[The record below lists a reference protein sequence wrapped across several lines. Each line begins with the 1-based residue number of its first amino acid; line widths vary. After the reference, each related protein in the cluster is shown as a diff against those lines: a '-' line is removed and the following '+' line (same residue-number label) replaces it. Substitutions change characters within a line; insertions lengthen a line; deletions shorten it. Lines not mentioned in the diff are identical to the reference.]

1 MANVRKLKFGL
12 KCLTIFPILIFYK
25 YYYLDGVEPLYYYQK
40 NEKDDNQNLFNSKI
54 VTTTTI
60 EITESNV
67 TTAIPPKIS
76 EQLETQKILKVII
89 LSVNPRSGST
99 YLSGTQSFTTSLMTY
114 HLVFCLNLPKS
125 KQSSNSF

>member
-1 MANVRKLKFGL
+1 MATVRKLRFGL

-25 YYYLDGVEPLYYYQK
+25 YYYLDGGEPMYYYQK
-40 NEKDDNQNLFNSKI
+40 NEKNDNQNLFNSKI
-54 VTTTTI
+54 MTTTSI

-114 HLVFCLNLPKS
+114 LRLDISLCLLT
-125 KQSSNSF
+125 

>member
-1 MANVRKLKFGL
+1 M
-12 KCLTIFPILIFYK
+12 
-25 YYYLDGVEPLYYYQK
+25 YYYQK
-40 NEKDDNQNLFNSKI
+40 NEKNDNRNLFNSKI
-54 VTTTTI
+54 MTSTTI

-76 EQLETQKILKVII
+76 EQLETQEIVKVII

-125 KQSSNSF
+125 KQSSSSF

>member
-1 MANVRKLKFGL
+1 M
-12 KCLTIFPILIFYK
+12 
-25 YYYLDGVEPLYYYQK
+25 YYYQK
-40 NEKDDNQNLFNSKI
+40 NEKNDNQNLFNSKI
-54 VTTTTI
+54 ITSTTI

-76 EQLETQKILKVII
+76 EQLETQEIVKVII

-114 HLVFCLNLPKS
+114 HLIYQSLNKAAIPFRKCSS
-125 KQSSNSF
+125 KVLAHLWR

>member
-25 YYYLDGVEPLYYYQK
+25 YYYLDGEKPLYYYQK
-40 NEKDDNQNLFNSKI
+40 NEKIDNQNLFNSKI
-54 VTTTTI
+54 ITSTTI

-76 EQLETQKILKVII
+76 EQLETQEIVKVII

-99 YLSGTQSFTTSLMTY
+99 YLSGTQSFTTSLMTDL
-114 HLVFCLNLPKS
+114 HLDKDKS
-125 KQSSNSF
+125 LSLLT

>member
-12 KCLTIFPILIFYK
+12 KCLTIFPILMFYK
-25 YYYLDGVEPLYYYQK
+25 YYYLDGGEPMYYYQK
-40 NEKDDNQNLFNSKI
+40 NEKNDNQNLFNSKI
-54 VTTTTI
+54 ITSTTI

-76 EQLETQKILKVII
+76 EQLETQEIVKVII

-125 KQSSNSF
+125 KQSSSSF